1 MLKCRVAAL
10 LLFIAMLA
18 MRADAQTAEGPTLI
32 DPWSPD
38 IELIEPEFELILDPE
53 GMVSSQWD
61 DEFEIIPEQPF
72 SLEELPL
79 PDNAAKIAAGARK
92 PPRKWEGRI
101 EFGLNGSE
109 GNSDRFAT
117 RYGGK
122 VKRTTEFNQLTL
134 DMLYST
140 SYAKGVLNEDKLL
153 ADARSEWPLFKTPW
167 FVYSHGVTEYDRFT
181 AYDLRLTSDSGFGY
195 QYINTGMTQFRGR
208 WGAGFSQEI
217 NSPDETF
224 TPEGIIGFTF
234 EHKLSKRQKLIASGD
249 MFHDLTDIQDFR
261 SRSNASWEIKIDP
274 PARLSVR
281 FGIINRYD
289 STPNGKKKND
299 LDYSSVVVWEF

>member
-1 MLKCRVAAL
+1 MPKCRLARVL
-10 LLFIAMLA
+10 LLVAMLA
-18 MRADAQTAEGPTLI
+18 TRAVAQSPAEEELV
-32 DPWSPD
+32 DPWSPA
-38 IELIEPEFELILDPE
+38 IELMEPEFELILDPQ

-61 DEFEIIPEQPF
+61 DQFEIVPEQPF
-72 SLEELPL
+72 DWEELPL
-79 PDNAAKIAAGARK
+79 PDNAAKIAAGAPK

-101 EFGLNGSE
+101 EFGMNGSE

-122 VKRTTEFNQLTL
+122 VKRTTEANQLTL
-134 DMLYST
+134 DLLYSV

-153 ADARSEWPLFKTPW
+153 SDARSEWPLFGSPW

-181 AYDLRLTSDSGFGY
+181 AYDVRLTSDSGIGY
-195 QYINTGMTQFRGR
+195 QYINTGMTQFRSR
-208 WGAGFSQEI
+208 LGAGFNQEI
-217 NSPDETF
+217 NSPDERF

-234 EHKLSKRQKLIASGD
+234 EHKLSRRQKLIASGD
-249 MFHDLTDIQDFR
+249 MFHDLRDLQDFR

-289 STPNGKKKND
+289 STPNGKRRND